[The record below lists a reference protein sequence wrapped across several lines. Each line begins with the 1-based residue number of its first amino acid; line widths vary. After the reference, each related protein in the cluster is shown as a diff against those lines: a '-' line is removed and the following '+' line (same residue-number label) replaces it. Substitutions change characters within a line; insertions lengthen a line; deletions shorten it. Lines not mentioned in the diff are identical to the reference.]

1 MNGKWCFSSI
11 PSGLDRRR
19 GIYIAEY
26 YIFTFTD
33 DVSRGVWNFTLP
45 LSLSLSLTVRIVGDL
60 LSIVERRRRRRRQ
73 RNRVFPIVDDRWTGL
88 GDIPEGGGGGWSI
101 EQTERERERERESG
115 WRHAGNRRWC
125 LAAAWN
131 SGKLANRGG
140 CAAVLS
146 QGRSRGSGCREEKG
160 RKRSELADEPGRRV
174 DKAREPGA
182 RKSKGSKRRTSWE
195 GGDGKEEEGRELT

>member
-1 MNGKWCFSSI
+1 MIDRTNGE
-11 PSGLDRRR
+11 R
-19 GIYIAEY
+19 G
-26 YIFTFTD
+26 
-33 DVSRGVWNFTLP
+33 R
-45 LSLSLSLTVRIVGDL
+45 
-60 LSIVERRRRRRRQ
+60 
-73 RNRVFPIVDDRWTGL
+73 VDDAT
-88 GDIPEGGGGGWSI
+88 PETDVG
-101 EQTERERERERESG
+101 
-115 WRHAGNRRWC
+115 C

-160 RKRSELADEPGRRV
+160 RKRSELADEPGRSI

-182 RKSKGSKRRTSWE
+182 RKSKGSKRRMSRE